1 MRGILLQTI
10 KLNFAKEIMR
20 FKEKNKEKERI
31 FFEYA
36 LVFSQNSKTALLL
49 KKIAEMP
56 YFFLHSGTPPL
67 ALAGYPKK

>member
-1 MRGILLQTI
+1 MCVSRFYG
-10 KLNFAKEIMR
+10 NF
-20 FKEKNKEKERI
+20 FV
-31 FFEYA
+31 YA

-67 ALAGYPKK
+67 AVAGYPKK